1 MTLKRLLEQI
11 FDIYGNITVLELPQS
26 PDLFKIITNDF
37 KGIYD
42 EILVDE
48 LVEDSKWEI
57 LAKYTNSHGSYK
69 EKYKSKE
76 ELSFA

>member
-1 MTLKRLLEQI
+1 MTIFPLEQVQST
-11 FDIYGNITVLELPQS
+11 IYK
-26 PDLFKIITNDF
+26 DLLITNDF
-37 KGIYD
+37 RGVYD

-57 LAKYTNSHGSYK
+57 LAKHTNSHGSYK